1 MPFSSGG
8 VTRSSRY
15 VYPLERG
22 VTFLPL
28 TDPRV
33 TPISKSQQSGL
44 GKLLNATYIRGVPIF
59 GKPCPAPP
67 VIFSQ
72 KTEQLHGS
80 VLHQFI
86 DAFVPDFGEMHVLLE
101 EKVLKLNCRT

>member
-1 MPFSSGG
+1 M
-8 VTRSSRY
+8 
-15 VYPLERG
+15 
-22 VTFLPL
+22 TFLPL

-33 TPISKSQQSGL
+33 TPVSKSQQSGL
-44 GKLLNATYIRGVPIF
+44 GKLQNATYVRGVPIF
-59 GKPCPAPP
+59 GKPCPAPPP

-86 DAFVPDFGEMHVLLE
+86 DAFVRGFGEMHVLLE
-101 EKVLKLNCRT
+101 GKVLKLNCRT